1 MNMYYTSQ
9 NHPSV
14 LLFSLGEPGGRG
26 YNMYEA
32 YRRLKA
38 VEKKR
43 PVIYEGAGA
52 EWNSD
57 LVVGKPGGRN
67 ASDDRYTVFFASPES
82 FNEKQSPLG
91 ATAIAA
97 GTAPGKVEI
106 RNGCTIADLKN
117 FRVGYTIVAGTKRI
131 VKEGVC
137 KADIPA
143 GETALVD
150 IPLDGVKPDKYTLT
164 VHVAHKD
171 NTPLAPDGERILE
184 QTLPL
189 EIPKTAK

>member
-1 MNMYYTSQ
+1 M
-9 NHPSV
+9 
-14 LLFSLGEPGGRG
+14 
-26 YNMYEA
+26 
-32 YRRLKA
+32 
-38 VEKKR
+38 
-43 PVIYEGAGA
+43 
-52 EWNSD
+52 
-57 LVVGKPGGRN
+57 
-67 ASDDRYTVFFASPES
+67 
-82 FNEKQSPLG
+82 
-91 ATAIAA
+91 
-97 GTAPGKVEI
+97 EI

-150 IPLDGVKPDKYTLT
+150 IPLDGVKPGKYTLT
-164 VHVAHKD
+164 VCVAHKD

>member
-1 MNMYYTSQ
+1 M
-9 NHPSV
+9 
-14 LLFSLGEPGGRG
+14 
-26 YNMYEA
+26 
-32 YRRLKA
+32 
-38 VEKKR
+38 
-43 PVIYEGAGA
+43 
-52 EWNSD
+52 
-57 LVVGKPGGRN
+57 VGKPGGRN

-150 IPLDGVKPDKYTLT
+150 IPLDGVKPGKYTLT

-184 QTLPL
+184 QTPCRWKFRKRQNDKQFH
-189 EIPKTAK
+189 PAVKRQRHGS

>member
-14 LLFSLGEPGGRG
+14 LLFSLGEQGGRG

-67 ASDDRYTVFFASPES
+67 ASDDRYTVFSLRPSLSTKNSRRWARPRSRPERLRAKWRS
-82 FNEKQSPLG
+82 
-91 ATAIAA
+91 ATAVRSP
-97 GTAPGKVEI
+97 T
-106 RNGCTIADLKN
+106 
-117 FRVGYTIVAGTKRI
+117 
-131 VKEGVC
+131 
-137 KADIPA
+137 
-143 GETALVD
+143 
-150 IPLDGVKPDKYTLT
+150 
-164 VHVAHKD
+164 
-171 NTPLAPDGERILE
+171 
-184 QTLPL
+184 
-189 EIPKTAK
+189 